1 MIVAKKAKETCA
13 HISIYVYLLLEV
25 LSAGVM
31 VCVKAKDYGLGWT
44 SGLDPVGIFPRP
56 IIAIV
61 MVCLLFLI
69 AECGLK
75 LALHKSRGT

>member
-1 MIVAKKAKETCA
+1 MASIADCISFLASHGRFGKPMVWAYEVVELIIRRNIVP
-13 HISIYVYLLLEV
+13 SR
-25 LSAGVM
+25 
-31 VCVKAKDYGLGWT
+31 
-44 SGLDPVGIFPRP
+44 F
-56 IIAIV
+56 V